1 MRAVVQR
8 VTSASVS
15 VDGKEVGRIG
25 GGLLVLLGVASDD
38 SQQDVAYMA
47 RKLIGL
53 RIFEDKGGMMNRSIM
68 DTGGSVLVVSQFTL
82 YGDVTRGNRPSFT
95 RAAKGTVAT
104 TLYEGL
110 CSGLRTAGCDVQT
123 GVFGAHMLVT
133 LVNDGPVTIIID
145 SAERRSQMS
154 W

>member
-104 TLYEGL
+104 TLYEDL
-110 CSGLRTAGCDVQT
+110 CSGLRKAGCDVQT

-154 W
+154 S

>member
-15 VDGKEVGRIG
+15 VEGREVGRIG

-38 SQQDVAYMA
+38 SQQDVAFMVH
-47 RKLIGL
+47 KLAGL
-53 RIFEDKGGMMNRSIM
+53 RIFADSDGLMNRSVM
-68 DTGGSVLVVSQFTL
+68 DTGGSILVVSQFTL

-95 RAAKGTVAT
+95 RAAGGSVADM
-104 TLYEGL
+104 LYKDL

-133 LVNDGPVTIIID
+133 LVNDGPVTMIID
-145 SAERRSQMS
+145 SGDRKLHTSS
-154 W
+154 